1 MSNPPEKIL
10 GVLGGMG
17 PAATA
22 EFLRL
27 LVAYAPA
34 ERDQEHPKV
43 FMLSNPGVPD
53 RTAAILDGGE
63 QPTPWLKK
71 GLFTLADWGA
81 DLLAVPCNTAHFF
94 IDHIG
99 EKLPVPLVHIV
110 DATLTEAKK
119 RSPEGSWL
127 VGTSGTR
134 KSGIYQ
140 SGAEKLGYP
149 LYVPSA
155 EVQVVI
161 QTAITLVK
169 ANRIDEAEGQLR
181 FALGHLR
188 NRRDLPIVAA
198 CTEVPLAY
206 IAGALPPEKMTSSL
220 EALALSCLRELYGP
234 KPPL

>member
-1 MSNPPEKIL
+1 MPTSPEKIL

-43 FMLSNPGVPD
+43 FVLSDPGVPD

-71 GLFTLADWGA
+71 PFFTLADWGA

-94 IDHIG
+94 IDQFG

-110 DATLTEAKK
+110 EATLTEAKK
-119 RSPEGSWL
+119 RRPRGDLAGRHERYSGKQHIPERSGKIWL
-127 VGTSGTR
+127 P
-134 KSGIYQ
+134 
-140 SGAEKLGYP
+140 A
-149 LYVPSA
+149 
-155 EVQVVI
+155 
-161 QTAITLVK
+161 
-169 ANRIDEAEGQLR
+169 LR
-181 FALGHLR
+181 PQR
-188 NRRDLPIVAA
+188 
-198 CTEVPLAY
+198 
-206 IAGALPPEKMTSSL
+206 
-220 EALALSCLRELYGP
+220 
-234 KPPL
+234 